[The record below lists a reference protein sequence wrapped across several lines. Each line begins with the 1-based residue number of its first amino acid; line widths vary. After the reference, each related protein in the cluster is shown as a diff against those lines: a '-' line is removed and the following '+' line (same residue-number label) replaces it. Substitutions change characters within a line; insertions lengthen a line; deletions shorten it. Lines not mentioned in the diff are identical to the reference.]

1 MTSKNKETIIK
12 VVDSLEAE
20 VERLTKLL
28 EEDIPTPL
36 KMNDKKLQ
44 LSDYIVY
51 QSSYDKVTLASSQ
64 TWFQYK
70 PYYGNWELLK
80 STAELDKRKEHILCI
95 IQQYAI
101 DMKLRFE
108 ESDIVSKHNKIIQDK
123 IKQIM
128 EKIGVTEFYQV
139 YDYETTRSKTK
150 KWLRKRAGY
159 SEDIQR
165 AAPTWNEYSNYED
178 KIRELKARVETEYS
192 KVKDAIAKTERE
204 ELAKKKAVEDVH
216 KLALLRAKY
225 TPEDAMSD
233 KWTILRAIL
242 AKDKYLRLAYYLEQ
256 NRNDWDDGYWYAEQG
271 LKGFEIISSEDQ
283 EIYDCIYKI
292 TQYEDTDGRYFR
304 DCEYN
309 YGMLFGK
316 VGDDV
321 LYKDYE
327 IVKEM
332 MDD

>member
-51 QSSYDKVTLASSQ
+51 QSSYDKITLSSSQ
-64 TWFQYK
+64 SWFQYK
-70 PYYGNWELLK
+70 PYHESFQLLK
-80 STAELDKRKEHILCI
+80 SVAELDKRKEHISNI
-95 IQQYAI
+95 ISQYETDLKA
-101 DMKLRFE
+101 RFY
-108 ESDIVSKHNKIIQDK
+108 ESDIVSKHNKVIHDK
-123 IKQIM
+123 IRQIM
-128 EKIGVTEFYQV
+128 DKIGVTEHYKV

-150 KWLRKRAGY
+150 KWIGKRAGFI
-159 SEDIQR
+159 EDVQR
-165 AAPTWNEYSNYED
+165 VAPTYNEYSNHED
-178 KIRELKARVETEYS
+178 KVRQLKVLLETEYAKAKDVIV
-192 KVKDAIAKTERE
+192 KVERE
-204 ELAKKKAVEDVH
+204 EASKKKAVEDVH

-225 TPEDAMSD
+225 TPDNAMSG
-233 KWTILRAIL
+233 KWDILHAIL
-242 AKDKYLRLAYYLEQ
+242 AKDKYLNLAHYLEA
-256 NRNDWDDGYWYAEQG
+256 NRNDWNDGYDSAERGLQG
-271 LKGFEIISSEDQ
+271 FTIDNNEDQ

-292 TQYEDTDGRYFR
+292 MQYEDTDGRYFR

-309 YGMLFGK
+309 YGVLFGK
-316 VGDDV
+316 VDAA

-332 MDD
+332 MDE

>member
-36 KMNDKKLQ
+36 KMNDKKIQ
-44 LSDYIVY
+44 LSDYVVY
-51 QSSYDKVTLASSQ
+51 QSSYDKITLSSSQ

-95 IQQYAI
+95 MQQYAI

-108 ESDIVSKHNKIIQDK
+108 ESDNVSKHNKIIQDK

-128 EKIGVTEFYQV
+128 DKIGVTEHYKV

-150 KWLRKRAGY
+150 KWIGKRSGFI
-159 SEDIQR
+159 EDVQR
-165 AAPTWNEYSNYED
+165 VAPTWNEYSNHED
-178 KIRELKARVETEYS
+178 KIRELKIKLETEYAKAKDVVV
-192 KVKDAIAKTERE
+192 KVERE
-204 ELAKKKAVEDVH
+204 EATKKKAAEDVH

-225 TPEDAMSD
+225 TPEDAMSG
-233 KWTILRAIL
+233 KWEILHAIL
-242 AKDKYLRLAYYLEQ
+242 EKDKYLNLAHYLEA
-256 NRNDWDDGYWYAEQG
+256 NRNDWNDGYWNAERG
-271 LKGFEIISSEDQ
+271 LRGFTIDNNEDQ

-316 VGDDV
+316 VDAA

>member
-1 MTSKNKETIIK
+1 MTSKNKEIIIK

-44 LSDYIVY
+44 LSDYVVY
-51 QSSYDKVTLASSQ
+51 QSSYDKTTLNSSSL
-64 TWFQYK
+64 WFQYK
-70 PYYGNWELLK
+70 PLYGVWELLK
-80 STAELDKRKEHILCI
+80 SVAELDKRKAHVLSI
-95 IQQYAI
+95 IEQYGA
-101 DMKLRFE
+101 DVKLRFD
-108 ESDIVSKHNKIIQDK
+108 ESENVSKHNKVIHDK

-128 EKIGVTEFYQV
+128 DKIGVTEYYKV

-150 KWLRKRAGY
+150 KWISKRAGFL
-159 SEDIQR
+159 EDVQR
-165 AAPTWNEYSNYED
+165 AAPTWNEYSSHED
-178 KIRELKARVETEYS
+178 KVRQLKVLLETEYA
-192 KVKDAIAKTERE
+192 KAKDAVVKVEKE
-204 ELAKKKAVEDVH
+204 EAAKKKASEDVH

-233 KWTILRAIL
+233 KYTILHAIL
-242 AKDKYLRLAYYLEQ
+242 DKDKYLNLAHHLEA
-256 NRNDWDDGYWYAEQG
+256 NRNDWNDGYWNAERGLQG
-271 LKGFEIISSEDQ
+271 FTIVSNEDQ

-316 VGDDV
+316 VDAAI
-321 LYKDYE
+321 YKDYE

-332 MDD
+332 IDA